1 METLNY
7 TSLYQIIKYQYDKI
21 KKARDGGMTEEEL
34 ARRAMYDRGLD
45 FINNPSFGGLGELTS
60 NMIMPQAPQREPD
73 DPSRYIYNSREW

>member
-34 ARRAMYDRGLD
+34 ARRAIYDRGLD
-45 FINNPSFGGLGELTS
+45 FINNPSFNGFGEITS
-60 NMIMPQAPQREPD
+60 NLIMPQAAQREPD